1 MPRRTSCPTASAQAC
16 QNLLVRIP
24 ASSDAARNNARSSG
38 LSPHGKR
45 YEIKMNK
52 TALMQY
58 LNVFLA
64 NVNKLSVSA
73 LFHIQCSVTCGR
85 GYQARFIK
93 CAEKVCIVC
102 VIFQCHNNSLHLNS
116 L

>member
-1 MPRRTSCPTASAQAC
+1 
-16 QNLLVRIP
+16 
-24 ASSDAARNNARSSG
+24 
-38 LSPHGKR
+38 
-45 YEIKMNK
+45 MNK

-102 VIFQCHNNSLHLNS
+102 VFA
-116 L
+116 

>member
-1 MPRRTSCPTASAQAC
+1 
-16 QNLLVRIP
+16 
-24 ASSDAARNNARSSG
+24 
-38 LSPHGKR
+38 
-45 YEIKMNK
+45 MNK

-73 LFHIQCSVTCGR
+73 LFHIQCSVTCGS

-102 VIFQCHNNSLHLNS
+102 VFDQTQQKVIFQCHNNSLHLNS